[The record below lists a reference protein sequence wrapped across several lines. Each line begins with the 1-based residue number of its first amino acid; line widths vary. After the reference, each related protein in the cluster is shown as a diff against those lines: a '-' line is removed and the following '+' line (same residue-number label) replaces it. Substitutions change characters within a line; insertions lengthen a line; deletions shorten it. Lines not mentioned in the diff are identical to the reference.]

1 MAKKHFSGLFAKSG
15 KILSGH
21 NCAKEFDE
29 QTIGKVRNINDILTK
44 IEVKLSGELEKC
56 TDMFRQSQPS
66 NRKNKKRSEKQN
78 RRKAKKR
85 KAMRESENVEKVR
98 QLISNTATLEVIDSH
113 NLNVEAQASV
123 SACQIKYLKIIY
135 QKTC

>member
-29 QTIGKVRNINDILTK
+29 QTIGKVRNINDKLTE

-56 TDMFRQSQPS
+56 IDMFRQSQPS
-66 NRKNKKRSEKQN
+66 YAEKTRKGQKSKTEE
-78 RRKAKKR
+78 KR
-85 KAMRESENVEKVR
+85 K
-98 QLISNTATLEVIDSH
+98 
-113 NLNVEAQASV
+113 
-123 SACQIKYLKIIY
+123 SAKL
-135 QKTC
+135 